1 MNPSRFALSS
11 LPWLLAS
18 AALLSSSVATAGAPL
33 LRYQS
38 NVHGDARVIGAPL
51 AFDCHSAEAV
61 PPGATVS
68 CSAESA
74 SSDTAPDIYWRDEI
88 ANPSVTAT
96 QARTA
101 ATLDLPSGAKVLYA
115 RLYWAALKDA
125 PNADPTA
132 VLDCATC
139 PKHPVDADSTET
151 LPHPYRDNWVFYQ
164 SSADVTAYVAAHGAR
179 AYRVTDVEGIALT
192 GLEVDVAYTGW
203 TLVVAYEAPGESLRN
218 LALFDG
224 LTHVDP
230 PAKDVLTKTTVT
242 LDGFLVPAGF
252 DAKLVSFAYEGDA
265 DYAGDHMS
273 VNGTRVLSYP
283 GQEDNFYSSARTWLG
298 AAVCGASDVPQ
309 LSGRP
314 DSLAGYDLHAVDV
327 SQLLSAGDTLAS
339 IEADSLYDKYY
350 LGGFVTSITDRSPHF
365 GDITKTVVDVNGGA
379 ALQGD
384 VLEYTVRATNSG
396 SDGAV
401 RVILEDTLDPGLTF
415 VSGSIHVVKGGV
427 PGVKTDGAGDDV
439 AEYDA
444 ASRKIVVRLGT
455 GASPSQGGAVAMGTE
470 VGVKFRARIAVD
482 HGEIHNKAFLRAA
495 GQAGGPEKTW
505 GSDADPTQVGEQDTV
520 IVIGECGSDAD
531 CPPNKPHCD
540 PSSHVCEP
548 CASDADCSS
557 PLAPACQPDGSCGE
571 CSATNVSLCEVPE
584 PLCNTSLGE
593 CVPCYVDESGV
604 SVGCESAEQG
614 GVCISDTE
622 GSAHCG
628 CESDADCGSLYSGR
642 VCDPS
647 TSVCIDGCR
656 GEGGNLC
663 PQGEQCTS
671 QDTSIGACFTPGN
684 TPGSTGPEPKP
695 LEVSEVSHD
704 GGCACSLPS
713 GGQPA
718 GVAGWMALVAA
729 GLVAARRRQTKR

>member
-1 MNPSRFALSS
+1 MTLTRSAFSS

-18 AALLSSSVATAGAPL
+18 AALLSSSLAAAGTPV
-33 LRYQS
+33 LRYQG
-38 NVHGDARVIGAPL
+38 NVRGDARVIGAPL
-51 AFDCHSAEAV
+51 AFDCHSAEPV
-61 PPGATVS
+61 PPGATAT
-68 CSAESA
+68 CSGESA
-74 SSDTAPDIYWRDEI
+74 SSDTAPDIYWRDEL

-101 ATLDLPSGAKVLYA
+101 ATLDLPAGAKVLYA

-139 PKHPVDADSTET
+139 PKLSVDADSTET
-151 LPHPYRDNWVFYQ
+151 LPHPYRDGWVFYQ
-164 SSADVTAYVAAHGAR
+164 SSADVTAYVASQGAR
-179 AYRVTDVEGIALT
+179 AYRVTDVEGIALA
-192 GLEVDVAYTGW
+192 GVEVDVAYTGW
-203 TLVVAYEAPGESLRN
+203 SLVVAYEAPGESLRN

-252 DAKLVSFAYEGDA
+252 DAKLISFAYEGDA

-273 VNGTRVLSYP
+273 VNGTRVVSYP

-298 AAVCGASDVPQ
+298 AAVCGANDVPQ

-327 SQLLSAGDTLAS
+327 SQLLSAGDTTVI

-365 GDITKTVVDVNGGA
+365 GDMTKVVADLNGGA

-384 VLEYTVRATNSG
+384 ILEYTVRATNSG

-401 RVILEDTLDPGLTF
+401 RVLLEDTLDPGLTF
-415 VSGSIHVVKGGV
+415 VSGSIQVVKGGSQ
-427 PGVKTDGAGDDV
+427 GAKTDVSGDDV
-439 AEYDA
+439 AEYDV
-444 ASRKIVVRLGT
+444 ASRKIVVRLGV
-455 GASPSQGGAVAMGTE
+455 GATATQGGDVNVGTE
-470 VGVKFRARIAVD
+470 VEVKFRARIAVD

-495 GQAGGPEKTW
+495 GKAGGAEKTW

-520 IVIGECGSDAD
+520 IVIGECGSDVD

-548 CASDADCSS
+548 CASDADCTS
-557 PLAPACQPDGSCGE
+557 PSAPACQPDGSCGE

-584 PLCNTSLGE
+584 PLCNTSVGE
-593 CVPCYVDESGV
+593 CVPCYVDQNGI
-604 SVGCESAEQG
+604 SVGCESAEEG
-614 GVCISDTE
+614 GVCISSTAGE
-622 GSAHCG
+622 AHCG
-628 CESDADCGSLYSGR
+628 CESDADCGALYSGR

-647 TSVCIDGCR
+647 TSMCIDGCR

-663 PQGEQCTS
+663 PQAEQCTS
-671 QDTSIGACFTPGN
+671 TDTSIGACFTPGN
-684 TPGSTGPEPKP
+684 TPGSTGPEPTP

-713 GGQPA
+713 SGQPVGA
-718 GVAGWMALVAA
+718 AGWLALVAA
-729 GLVAARRRQTKR
+729 GLVAARRRHRTR